1 MNVFE
6 MVLGIVFF
14 VCVAKVIASFVGRK
28 PARDN
33 PELEARLRRVESLEE
48 RVRVLEQIV
57 TDRRYD
63 LRREFEDLERTR

>member
-14 VCVAKVIASFVGRK
+14 VCIAKVIVAIVGRK
-28 PARDN
+28 PAKDTQG
-33 PELEARLRRVESLEE
+33 LEDRLRRVESLEE

>member
-14 VCVAKVIASFVGRK
+14 VCVAKVIVSFVGRK

-33 PELEARLRRVESLEE
+33 TELEARLRRVESIEE